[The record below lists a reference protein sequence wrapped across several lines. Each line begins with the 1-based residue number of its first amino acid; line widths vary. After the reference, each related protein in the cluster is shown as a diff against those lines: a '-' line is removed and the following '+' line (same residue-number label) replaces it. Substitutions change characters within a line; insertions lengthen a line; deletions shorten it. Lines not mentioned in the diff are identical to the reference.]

1 MEERRDLFDA
11 RRLGGAGAAAV
22 TERLYQI
29 GLELARLTMPPPYKG
44 PLGEWPGAA

>member
-1 MEERRDLFDA
+1 MFDA
-11 RRLGGAGAAAV
+11 RRFGGAGAAGV

-29 GLELARLTMPPPYKG
+29 GLESARLVMPHEYRG